1 MKKYTKFY
9 PMLISLTAVLAGI
22 LAYGYG
28 VPFLDIMELRTV
40 DLRFISR
47 GEQTPDPRIVLAVID
62 EKSIAREGKWIW
74 PRSKMAKLVHE
85 LSQAGAKVIAF
96 DIGFL
101 EPDQS
106 KQQVFRVIDQLKD
119 KIRQDGTQAFFENL
133 KKESDYDNMLAEAIR
148 DSNAKVVL
156 GYFFHINPEEA
167 PGLTKEER
175 RIHIENISG
184 SEYKLLQLDSPEA
197 LKSLRLEAYAPQSNI
212 SEIAKQTPFSGYF
225 NMMPDKD
232 GVVRSIPAIIK
243 LKNSLYP
250 PLSLLT
256 ASIALN
262 KNLLLH
268 IDDVGVKSLKVG
280 DISVPTDESGRIL
293 INYRGPGKT
302 FPHIPVTDILNRNV
316 NPDNLKDKIVLVGA
330 TAIAIYDLRVTPFAN
345 EFPGL
350 EIHANII
357 DNILNRQILHRPDWM
372 AIFDVMAMVFF
383 GILLGLILPRVGA
396 FWGFI
401 ITAAIFSSHILIC
414 QHLFQKGLVLN
425 LVYPL
430 VVTLVIYVGITA
442 YRYVTESGQKK
453 FIRDAFSY
461 YLAPSVVK
469 QLIESPEK
477 LILGGEERN
486 ITAFFSDV
494 QSFTSISEKLS
505 PQDLVQL
512 LNEFLTE
519 MTDVI
524 LKYEGT
530 VDKFEGDAIIAF
542 FGAPNEL
549 GNHAE
554 IACKACIDMQK
565 RLAVLRE
572 KWKSESRPEL
582 KMRIGLCTGPAV
594 VGNMGSKSRMDY
606 TMMGDTVNTAARLEG
621 VNKLYGTYIMMSES
635 THHAIDKDKFL
646 TRELDA
652 IYVVGKQ
659 IPITIYQLIGY
670 AEDNLAR
677 EAVLQYEKGL
687 AAYRQQQWDESA
699 AFFNAAL
706 NLLPEDGPSRAMAE
720 RCEQFK
726 RNPPSGWNGVFNI
739 KDKI

>member
-9 PMLISLTAVLAGI
+9 PMLISLTAVLIGI
-22 LAYGYG
+22 LAYAYG
-28 VPFLDIMELRTV
+28 VSFLDLMELRTV

-47 GEQTPDPRIVLAVID
+47 GKQTPDPNIVMAVID

-74 PRSKMAKLVHE
+74 PRSKIAKLIRE

-106 KQQVFRVIDQLKD
+106 KQHVFQVINQIKAKFQ
-119 KIRQDGTQAFFENL
+119 QDGTQAFLENL

-148 DSNAKVVL
+148 DSKAKVVL
-156 GYFFHINPEEA
+156 GYFFHINKEEA
-167 PGLTKEER
+167 AGLTTEER
-175 RIHIENISG
+175 QIHIENIS
-184 SEYKLLQLDSPEA
+184 SSKYKLLRLDSPQA
-197 LKSLRLEAYAPQSNI
+197 LKSLKLEAYAPQSNI
-212 SEIAKQTPFSGYF
+212 SDIAKQTPFAGYF
-225 NMMPDKD
+225 NMMPDRD
-232 GVVRSIPAIIK
+232 GVVRSIPAVIK
-243 LKNSLYP
+243 LGDSLYP

-262 KNLLLH
+262 ADIFLRV
-268 IDDVGVKSLKVG
+268 DDIGLKSLKVG
-280 DISVPTDESGRIL
+280 NISVPTDESGRIL
-293 INYRGPGKT
+293 INYRGREKT
-302 FPHIPVTDILNRNV
+302 FPHIPVTDIMNRNV
-316 NPDNLKDKIVLVGA
+316 SPDKLKDKIVLVGA

-357 DNILNRQILHRPDWM
+357 DNILNDRILHRPDWM
-372 AIFDVMAMVFF
+372 AIFDVMAMISF
-383 GILLGLILPRVGA
+383 GILLGLILPRVEA
-396 FWGFI
+396 LSGFI
-401 ITAAIFSSHILIC
+401 VTAGIFSGHILIC
-414 QHLFQKGLVLN
+414 QYLFQKGLVLN

-430 VVTLVIYVGITA
+430 VITLLIYVGITA

-453 FIRDAFSY
+453 FIREAFSH

-505 PQDLVQL
+505 PHDLVHL

-542 FGAPNEL
+542 FGAPNDL

-565 RLAVLRE
+565 RLTELRE
-572 KWKSESRPEL
+572 RWKSEGRPEL

-621 VNKLYGTYIMMSES
+621 VNKLYGTYVMMSES
-635 THHAIDKDKFL
+635 TLQAIDKAKFI

-652 IYVVGKQ
+652 IYVVGKK

-670 AEDNLAR
+670 ADDNLAR

-687 AAYRQQQWDESA
+687 SAYRHRQWDEAA

-720 RCEQFK
+720 RCRQFK
-726 RNPPSGWNGVFNI
+726 LNPPPEWNGVFNI

>member
-9 PMLISLTAVLAGI
+9 PILISLTAVLAGI
-22 LAYGYG
+22 SAYSYG

-40 DLRFISR
+40 DLRFMSR
-47 GEQTPDPRIVLAVID
+47 GEQPPDPRIVLAVID

-74 PRSKMAKLVHE
+74 PRSKMAKLVRE
-85 LSQAGAKVIAF
+85 LSRAGAKVIAF

-106 KQQVFRVIDQLKD
+106 KRHVFQVIDQLKD
-119 KIRQDGTQAFFENL
+119 RFQQNGTQAFFENL

-148 DSNAKVVL
+148 DSKAKVVL
-156 GYFFHINPEEA
+156 GYFFHINEEDA

-184 SEYKLLQLDSPEA
+184 SEYKLLRLDSPEA
-197 LKSLRLEAYAPQSNI
+197 LKSLKIKAYAPQSNI
-212 SEIAKQTPFSGYF
+212 SDISKQTPFSGYF

-243 LKNSLYP
+243 LGDSLYP

-262 KNLLLH
+262 SPLLLH
-268 IDDVGVKSLKVG
+268 IDDIGVKSLKVG

-293 INYRGPGKT
+293 INYRGAGKT

-316 NPDNLKDKIVLVGA
+316 NPDSLKDKIVLVGA

-372 AIFDVMAMVFF
+372 AIFDVMAMVSF

-396 FWGFI
+396 LSGFI
-401 ITAAIFSSHILIC
+401 VTAVIFSGHILIC
-414 QHLFQKGLVLN
+414 QHLFQKGMVLN

-430 VVTLVIYVGITA
+430 VVTLLIYVGITA

-505 PQDLVQL
+505 PKDLVQL

-542 FGAPNEL
+542 FGAPNDL

-554 IACKACIDMQK
+554 TACKACIDMQK

-572 KWKSESRPEL
+572 KWKSEGRPEL
-582 KMRIGLCTGPAV
+582 KMRIGLCSGPAV
-594 VGNMGSKSRMDY
+594 VGNMGSKNRMDY
-606 TMMGDTVNTAARLEG
+606 TMMGDTVNIAARLES
-621 VNKLYGTYIMMSES
+621 VNKLYGTYTMMSES
-635 THHAIDKDKFL
+635 TLQAIDKSRFL

-670 AEDNLAR
+670 AEDDRTR
-677 EAVLQYEKGL
+677 EAVSQYEKGL
-687 AAYRQQQWDESA
+687 AAYRQQQWDEAA

-706 NLLPEDGPSRAMAE
+706 NLLPEDGPSRAMLE
-720 RCEQFK
+720 RCEEFK
-726 RNPPSGWNGVFNI
+726 LNLPSDWNGVFSMKN
-739 KDKI
+739 KI

>member
-9 PMLISLTAVLAGI
+9 PMLISLTAVLIGVV
-22 LAYGYG
+22 AYAYG
-28 VPFLDIMELRTV
+28 VPFLDLMELRTV

-47 GEQTPDPRIVLAVID
+47 GKQAPDPNIVMAVID

-74 PRSKMAKLVHE
+74 PRSKIAKLIRE

-106 KQQVFRVIDQLKD
+106 KQHVFQVINQIKD
-119 KIRQDGTQAFFENL
+119 KFQQDGTQAFLDNL

-148 DSNAKVVL
+148 DSKAKVVL
-156 GYFFHINPEEA
+156 GYFFHINKEEA
-167 PGLTKEER
+167 AGLTNEER
-175 RIHIENISG
+175 QIHIENIS
-184 SEYKLLQLDSPEA
+184 SSKYKLLQLDSPEA
-197 LKSLRLEAYAPQSNI
+197 LKSLKLEAYAPQSNI
-212 SEIAKQTPFSGYF
+212 SDIAKQTPFAGYF

-232 GVVRSIPAIIK
+232 GVVRSIPAVIK
-243 LKNSLYP
+243 LGDSLYP

-262 KNLLLH
+262 ANILLRVDH
-268 IDDVGVKSLKVG
+268 IGLKSLKVG
-280 DISVPTDESGRIL
+280 NISVPTDESGRIL
-293 INYRGPGKT
+293 INYRGGEKT
-302 FPHIPVTDILNRNV
+302 FPHIPVTDIMNRNV
-316 NPDNLKDKIVLVGA
+316 SPDKLKDKIVLVGA

-357 DNILNRQILHRPDWM
+357 DNILNDRILHRPDWM
-372 AIFDVMAMVFF
+372 AIFDVMAMISF
-383 GILLGLILPRVGA
+383 GILLGLILPRVEA
-396 FWGFI
+396 LSGFI
-401 ITAAIFSSHILIC
+401 VTAGIFSGHILIC
-414 QHLFQKGLVLN
+414 QYLFQKGLVLN

-430 VVTLVIYVGITA
+430 VITLLIYVGITA

-453 FIRDAFSY
+453 FIREAFSH

-505 PQDLVQL
+505 PHDLVHL

-542 FGAPNEL
+542 FGAPNDL

-554 IACKACIDMQK
+554 IACMACIDMQK
-565 RLAVLRE
+565 RLALLRE
-572 KWKSESRPEL
+572 RWKSEGRPEL

-635 THHAIDKDKFL
+635 TLQAIDKAKFI

-670 AEDNLAR
+670 ADDNLAR

-687 AAYRQQQWDESA
+687 AAYRRQQWDESA

-720 RCEQFK
+720 RCQKFK
-726 RNPPSGWNGVFNI
+726 LNPPPEWNGVFNI